1 MKKTQ
6 RWLCLLLVAC
16 MMLSIL
22 PVVAMAVEPPKV
34 LYRENFDA
42 VSAEGMGDGWSLIE
56 MKEGKALSG
65 TSSPEGSLLKVL
77 PVENLPKEYTIVADV
92 AVLKKLGQWWPSA
105 SVVFQYADESSFHHF
120 SMKPIYTNLWAEFFQ
135 WQNGKET
142 QLADGKNCANFADP
156 QNMRLRVTV
165 SPSEINYY
173 VDGRN
178 VATCENKGA
187 AGTRVGLRVSR
198 AEALFDNLIIYEGVV
213 EPAVGNEKGEIVLTP
228 DPTIWNNEDVFYS
241 EPSGAWSSVSQKGW
255 DDSDVRTA
263 SSGSAVWNAY
273 SPLYSYSSASS
284 GNFKLEYYLPTEDC
298 AEISVTVNTVHG
310 MWKYTIPAK
319 SPIGWKEL
327 GVVTAS
333 KGTVFKVTASSNGQ
347 IYADAVRM
355 TPTGDQADAVYT
367 PTGGASTETAIL
379 VNQIGYDNGTAM
391 RASCLNVADGTEF
404 LVINRKTGEFA
415 YTGQVENGIA
425 DFTGKIDAAEDTD
438 FYISCAGKESYDF
451 TIGTNVIQRRSVK
464 NALAF
469 MNEVRS
475 DGFKRY
481 STDGAARNGTAIAWR
496 DSHQFSFELNGLV
509 MQYMANPSVYDNM
522 PHSIVGLDQCDY
534 PELRTQNEPDI
545 IWLIKFAARRY
556 YDIGTNTK
564 EKLHMLTKEQL
575 AYYLYLAPELI
586 ARGWETEAFYQK
598 VRDFTISVWGDKTAT
613 VQWYAVKGTDHDLY
627 SVQSVF
633 GGLKG
638 QQPMGHSIVP
648 NLLMYEVAKRD
659 GLSETQ
665 QNRFLDAAIK
675 NCEYTISNND
685 GNDICDPFY
694 CKGQRMSEYI
704 TVPALGYFIEMCP
717 GQETLKAQVKAKIA
731 EWAEVNI
738 ARGDNLWDI
747 RKAVSKAA
755 GDLEKYKFHN
765 PNFTD
770 AQKTITKEYWT
781 GAAYAT
787 DDNQTA
793 YLGGEVPKNEPG
805 NQAGL
810 QAITYAAARVLDDV
824 PTKER
829 LYALGVAAID
839 DLFGRNPSGRAAFY
853 HFVRDF
859 KGGDLGWYTQP
870 DGGYGMLSGCTGVID
885 GNAPEACY
893 PYNPDAYASGYT
905 EGWVAYNTA
914 WNASLAYSQAE
925 NVELDVDTANGTNVG
940 AIVTVTLTAPINMDT
955 ETAETGTVW
964 VTNEATGERTAV
976 TVKEDGVSNTTFKG
990 SFDLPNA
997 QTVTVSYGS
1006 GLFAHTQTITV
1017 EGYQEVKTTAL
1028 TLKADKTKAEAGE
1041 TVKLTVEFTPE
1052 NTTDKTVDFTSSNTD
1067 VATVDANGNVTLL
1080 AAGKVTIT
1088 AALRSNPSIFN
1099 SVELTVEEAEQPLMP
1114 ITKLDELYKKVYT
1127 DANGNLNYRMYVPA
1141 DYNSS
1146 KTYPVL
1152 IYLNGAGS
1160 RGTDNA
1166 GQLRNLSPLITPLIG
1181 DTKHEC
1187 SHEF

>member
-1 MKKTQ
+1 M
-6 RWLCLLLVAC
+6 
-16 MMLSIL
+16 
-22 PVVAMAVEPPKV
+22 
-34 LYRENFDA
+34 
-42 VSAEGMGDGWSLIE
+42 
-56 MKEGKALSG
+56 
-65 TSSPEGSLLKVL
+65 
-77 PVENLPKEYTIVADV
+77 
-92 AVLKKLGQWWPSA
+92 
-105 SVVFQYADESSFHHF
+105 
-120 SMKPIYTNLWAEFFQ
+120 
-135 WQNGKET
+135 
-142 QLADGKNCANFADP
+142 
-156 QNMRLRVTV
+156 
-165 SPSEINYY
+165 
-173 VDGRN
+173 
-178 VATCENKGA
+178 
-187 AGTRVGLRVSR
+187 
-198 AEALFDNLIIYEGVV
+198 
-213 EPAVGNEKGEIVLTP
+213 
-228 DPTIWNNEDVFYS
+228 
-241 EPSGAWSSVSQKGW
+241 
-255 DDSDVRTA
+255 
-263 SSGSAVWNAY
+263 
-273 SPLYSYSSASS
+273 
-284 GNFKLEYYLPTEDC
+284 
-298 AEISVTVNTVHG
+298 
-310 MWKYTIPAK
+310 
-319 SPIGWKEL
+319 
-327 GVVTAS
+327 
-333 KGTVFKVTASSNGQ
+333 
-347 IYADAVRM
+347 
-355 TPTGDQADAVYT
+355 
-367 PTGGASTETAIL
+367 
-379 VNQIGYDNGTAM
+379 
-391 RASCLNVADGTEF
+391 
-404 LVINRKTGEFA
+404 
-415 YTGQVENGIA
+415 
-425 DFTGKIDAAEDTD
+425 
-438 FYISCAGKESYDF
+438 
-451 TIGTNVIQRRSVK
+451 
-464 NALAF
+464 
-469 MNEVRS
+469 
-475 DGFKRY
+475 
-481 STDGAARNGTAIAWR
+481 
-496 DSHQFSFELNGLV
+496 
-509 MQYMANPSVYDNM
+509 
-522 PHSIVGLDQCDY
+522 
-534 PELRTQNEPDI
+534 
-545 IWLIKFAARRY
+545 
-556 YDIGTNTK
+556 
-564 EKLHMLTKEQL
+564 
-575 AYYLYLAPELI
+575 
-586 ARGWETEAFYQK
+586 
-598 VRDFTISVWGDKTAT
+598 
-613 VQWYAVKGTDHDLY
+613 
-627 SVQSVF
+627 
-633 GGLKG
+633 
-638 QQPMGHSIVP
+638 
-648 NLLMYEVAKRD
+648 
-659 GLSETQ
+659 
-665 QNRFLDAAIK
+665 
-675 NCEYTISNND
+675 
-685 GNDICDPFY
+685 
-694 CKGQRMSEYI
+694 
-704 TVPALGYFIEMCP
+704 
-717 GQETLKAQVKAKIA
+717 
-731 EWAEVNI
+731 
-738 ARGDNLWDI
+738 
-747 RKAVSKAA
+747 SKAA

-1067 VATVDANGNVTLL
+1067 VATVDANGNVTFL

-1127 DANGNLNYRMYVPA
+1127 DANGSLNYRMYVPA